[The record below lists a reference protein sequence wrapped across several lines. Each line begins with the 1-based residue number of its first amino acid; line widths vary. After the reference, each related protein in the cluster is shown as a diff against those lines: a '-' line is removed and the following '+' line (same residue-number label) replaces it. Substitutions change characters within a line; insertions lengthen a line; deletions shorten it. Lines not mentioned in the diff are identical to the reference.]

1 MNSLPSRSAIDA
13 EYRWDRSLVFETD
26 EAWEAAFESLESRVE
41 TFDPVD
47 ESVVEDGQAL
57 RDALERREALLRERG
72 PVWLYPQ
79 LKLLVDTDDEAAER
93 RRERARGLR
102 ARIDGLFSGLEPA
115 IQQAGRDHVERLLA
129 ETPELETYEH
139 FLDDALRRAA
149 HTLSPAEEDLLTDLE
164 DALDAPSRVLERI
177 DSAAVEARTVE
188 VGDETLTVTGQ
199 SFGRLLSH
207 QDREVRRQVHHAYRD
222 ALSEHRIA
230 TAQAYAEHLR
240 SAATRARVRDYDSA
254 IDMATDDLP
263 TEVHE
268 ALTDAVLENY
278 DPFARRLEYIR
289 EDLDGD
295 DLHNWDRAAP
305 LATGDGPE
313 IPYDEGVE
321 HVLAAVEPLG
331 SDYQDRLAD
340 LLDQRRVDVYETQEK
355 RGIVAAA
362 FGSYEV
368 GSFVHLNYA
377 DDLWSLLFFVHELGH
392 VMHKDHFDAAQP
404 TTYQSYPDHVAEI
417 ASFCHEALL
426 VRHLLDT
433 FEAEADRRHV
443 LDTFTR
449 KLPMLAAA
457 RGMAFVRQLFRDIE
471 SGETLTADHIDARN
485 LETMR
490 RFYPDVTFDDADATL
505 WMSQNLDREPCHAYW
520 YLLGSVGGLATASR
534 LLDGDLAPET
544 YRDFLRAGSSEY
556 AVTLLDRLGLSVR
569 DGSMVA
575 TGIEQYDEYLDALA
589 E

>member
-1 MNSLPSRSAIDA
+1 MSSLPARSDIAP
-13 EYRWDRSLVFETD
+13 EYRWDRSLVFAD
-26 EAWEAAFESLESRVE
+26 DDAWESAFEALDARVE
-41 TFDPVD
+41 STEPVD
-47 ESVVEDGQAL
+47 DSVVSDGQTL
-57 RDALERREALLRERG
+57 RDALDLREELLRERG
-72 PVWLYPQ
+72 PLWLYPQ
-79 LKLLVDTDDEAAER
+79 LRLLVDTDDEAAESR
-93 RRERARGLR
+93 RQRARDLR
-102 ARIDGLFSGLEPA
+102 GRIDGLFSGLEPA
-115 IQQAGRDHVERLLA
+115 IQQAGRERIEGLVA
-129 ETPELETYEH
+129 ETPGLAPYEH
-139 FLDDALRRAA
+139 FLDDVLRQAD
-149 HTLSPAEEDLLTDLE
+149 HTLSPAEESLLADLDET
-164 DALDAPSRVLERI
+164 LDAPSRVLERI
-177 DSAAVEARTVE
+177 DSTAVEPRTVTVE
-188 VGDETLTVTGQ
+188 GDEVTVTGQ

-207 QDREVRRQVHHAYRD
+207 PGREVRKRVHHAYRG
-222 ALSEHRIA
+222 ALAEHRVA

-240 SAATRARVRDYDSA
+240 AADARAGVRNYDSA

-268 ALTDAVLENY
+268 ALSEAVLEHY
-278 DPFARRLEYIR
+278 EPFERRLEYIR
-289 EDLDGD
+289 QDLDGD

-305 LATGDGPE
+305 LVAGEGPE
-313 IPYDEGVE
+313 IPYEEGVE

-331 SDYQDRLAD
+331 SDYRDRLAEI
-340 LLDQRRVDVYETQEK
+340 LDQRRVDVYETQEK

-377 DDLWSLLFFVHELGH
+377 DDLWSLLFFAHELGH
-392 VMHKDHFDAAQP
+392 VMHKEHFDAAQP

-433 FEAEADRRHV
+433 FADERDRLHL

-457 RGMAFVRQLFRDIE
+457 RGMTFVRQLFADIE
-471 SGETLTADHIDARN
+471 AGETLTADHIDARN

-490 RFYPDVTFDDADATL
+490 RFYPDVSFEEADATL

-520 YLLGSVGGLATASR
+520 YLLGSAGGLATARR
-534 LLDGDLAPET
+534 LLDGDLAPGA

-556 AVTLLDRLGLSVR
+556 AMDLLGRLDLSVR
-569 DGSMVA
+569 DGGVVA
-575 TGIEQYDEYLDALA
+575 TGLREYGDYLDALT